1 MDKKEK
7 SKSADTEKL
16 DIFERYPPFKTLFWA
31 KILSLGGYVL
41 TPKDRSIGTNL
52 EVQFK
57 REKIAI

>member
-7 SKSADTEKL
+7 SKSADKGKL
-16 DIFERYPPFKTLFWA
+16 DIFERHPPFKTLFWA
-31 KILSLGGYVL
+31 KILSFGGYVL